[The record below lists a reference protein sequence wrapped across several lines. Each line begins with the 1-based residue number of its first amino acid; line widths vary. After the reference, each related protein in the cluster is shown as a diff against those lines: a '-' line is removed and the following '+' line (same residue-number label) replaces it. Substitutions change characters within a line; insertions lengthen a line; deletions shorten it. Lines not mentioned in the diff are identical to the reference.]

1 MVRWMVMVGVFVVC
15 FITMSQAV
23 LGTNYYS
30 AGNTDAKTLA
40 SWWTNT
46 NGTGSNPANFT
57 TAGNFFIIQ
66 NGHTMSTSGAWGVS
80 GAGSTIQINTGGTL
94 VATFDVSATVI
105 TVASGATYQHNFNG
119 GAIPTATW
127 DAGSV
132 CSVTGITSTSIS
144 GKAQSFGNF
153 SWNCPSQ
160 TVGVGLNTSAFTIKS
175 GCTFTLTATGSG
187 SVSVLNDPFSTGGI
201 TQTWLGN
208 LVIDGGIFNILR
220 ASSSNNYNAS
230 LTVNNLTING
240 GALNIN
246 YYTTNDGRYP
256 DGTISIAGDFVM
268 SGGTLDMMPPTATG
282 ASSGFSAS
290 LDIGGDFTW
299 SSGTIKRTN
308 TETSSSP
315 TTTIDF
321 VKATGVQTYT
331 QSGGTYTP
339 GSVGITWSHSGAGSV
354 NNIYSGGTMTAYGY
368 LGATRINNFTINTTG
383 TITLFNNATVSGTFY
398 MTKGTF
404 ALGGKTL
411 SWGASSGL
419 EYNGTTDQTTGIEW
433 PTTFAKNVTITN
445 NSAGGVILNENKTY
459 NTGGTITVNGNLN
472 FSTYNISGTGAF
484 TLASGGA
491 ISTAYVTNSEGFGL
505 SSDNTTGSIRVS
517 GARTLSTGGNYVL
530 NGSGTAQNT
539 GTNMPTTVNSLTVSN
554 PAGIT
559 LSQATA
565 VNGTL
570 TLTNGALAGT
580 LTYGANGIL
589 KYNGTG
595 YTTTSDVEF
604 PASSGPKDLNIT
616 VANASGI
623 SLHGNRSLAGAM
635 TIASGQKFI
644 IPASKQFTVNGA
656 LTNNGG
662 TSGLV
667 VNSGGSLIQNSAV
680 SATVERSVSAWSVPT
695 PAQGWHFLSS
705 PVTAQSISSA
715 FINGDPANY
724 DFYTW
729 WEPTN
734 QWVNYKNTDVS
745 PTWNEANGS
754 ANFLPGTGYLVGYAA
769 TDTKQFTGT
778 LNTGNVTKSNLTNS
792 AGTNHGWHLLGNP
805 FTSALTWGTSDWSLN
820 NVTATAKIWDAT
832 AASYTDVAT
841 DGKIPA
847 LNGFMVQV
855 TSGTNSLTIPTTA
868 RAHDATSWY
877 KSGDRPSITLVAND
891 ISGQTAQPSI
901 VRFDNLATN
910 EFDPEFDSHFLAG
923 YAPMFYSVAGEEQL
937 STNALPETGG
947 TVQIPF
953 NFIKNE
959 GTSFTIEATT
969 ISNISGPVILNDL
982 LTHAKQDLTVNPVY
996 SFTSATED
1004 NPSRFLLTFS
1014 HVGVG
1019 EVQAGNAIRVFAV
1032 NNSIVVL
1039 DNSGKNIGNV
1049 YVYNTMGQMIAKS
1062 GLDGNSMCKLN
1073 LNAPTGYYLVK
1084 VVTGEQAVS
1093 AKVFINKQ

>member
-1 MVRWMVMVGVFVVC
+1 MKKNYFFKRLGGSTGMVRWMVMVGVFVV
-15 FITMSQAV
+15 FGMGQGVRGA
-23 LGTNYYS
+23 NRYS
-30 AGNTDAKTLA
+30 VAIGNWNATSTWSDASGGASGFSVPVAGDVVY
-40 SWWTNT
+40 
-46 NGTGSNPANFT
+46 
-57 TAGNFFIIQ
+57 IQ
-66 NGHTMSTSGAWGVS
+66 NGKNVTVTADAAAASITFTGAAATLTINNGATLSITGDVILLHNKSNSTACLITG
-80 GAGSTIQINTGGTL
+80 GGTL
-94 VATFDVSATVI
+94 SC
-105 TVASGATYQHNFNG
+105 ASVE
-119 GAIPTATW
+119 
-127 DAGSV
+127 AGSNLTLNT
-132 CSVTGITSTSIS
+132 SGWSAIITSTLYSFNIS
-144 GKAQSFGNF
+144 GNVTMIAKDISPYGQAGFRVEDGTTSIDGQITSSLLGSSNSAAFRMTTGAQTGTLVLGGDTP
-153 SWNCPSQ
+153 W
-160 TVGVGLNTSAFTIKS
+160 G
-175 GCTFTLTATGSG
+175 TLTY
-187 SVSVLNDPFSTGGI
+187 V
-201 TQTWLGN
+201 
-208 LVIDGGIFNILR
+208 
-220 ASSSNNYNAS
+220 
-230 LTVNNLTING
+230 TV
-240 GALNIN
+240 ALNGTSSTVEYSGTSTIIHGTTYTNLKIN
-246 YYTTNDGRYP
+246 T
-256 DGTISIAGDFVM
+256 AG
-268 SGGTLDMMPPTATG
+268 TATLG
-282 ASSGFSAS
+282 A
-290 LDIGGDFTW
+290 
-299 SSGTIKRTN
+299 
-308 TETSSSP
+308 P
-315 TTTIDF
+315 TT
-321 VKATGVQTYT
+321 VA
-331 QSGGTYTP
+331 
-339 GSVGITWSHSGAGSV
+339 
-354 NNIYSGGTMTAYGY
+354 
-368 LGATRINNFTINTTG
+368 
-383 TITLFNNATVSGTFY
+383 GTFF
-398 MTKGTF
+398 MTQGTF
-404 ALGGKTL
+404 ALNGKTL
-411 SWGASSGL
+411 TYGTSASLNYDGIAA
-419 EYNGTTDQTTGIEW
+419 QTTGVEW
-433 PTTFAKNVTITN
+433 PATFAKNVTITN
-445 NSAGGVILNENKTY
+445 NSEGGVTLNESKTY
-459 NTGGTITVNGNLN
+459 NTAGTITVNGNMK
-472 FSTYNISGTGAF
+472 FSTFNILGTGAF
-484 TLASGGA
+484 TLASGGS
-491 ISTAYVTNSEGFGL
+491 ISSAYVTNGEGFGT
-505 SSDNTTGSIRVS
+505 SGDNTKGSIRVS
-517 GARTLSTGGNYVL
+517 GSRSFSTGGNYTL
-530 NGSGTAQNT
+530 NGLAAQNT
-539 GTNMPTTVNSLTVSN
+539 GTNMPATVNNLTINNAIGV
-554 PAGIT
+554 T

-570 TLTNGALAGT
+570 SLTGGTLTGT

-616 VANASGI
+616 IANASGI

-644 IPASKQFTVNGA
+644 IPASMQFTVNGA

-680 SATVERSVSAWSVPT
+680 SATVERSVSAWGTGLS
-695 PAQGWHFLSS
+695 ASQGWHFLSS
-705 PVTAQSISSA
+705 PVTAQPIA
-715 FINGDPANY
+715 DEFTNVTPANY

-729 WEPTN
+729 YETTN
-734 QWVNYKNTDVS
+734 EWVNFKNTTTA
-745 PTWNEANGS
+745 PTWNTANGS
-754 ANFLPGTGYLVGYAA
+754 TSFTVGKGYLVGYAA
-769 TDTKQFTGT
+769 DGTKSFSGT
-778 LNTGNVTKSNLTNS
+778 LNKDNVNVTNLAIS

-841 DGKIPA
+841 NGKIPA

-855 TSGTNSLTIPTTA
+855 TNGTNSLAIPTNA

-877 KSGDRPSITLVAND
+877 KSGDRPSIELAAND
-891 ISGQTAQPSI
+891 ISGQTSQQSI

-910 EFDPEFDSHFLAG
+910 GFDPEFDSHFLAG
-923 YAPMFYSVAGEEQL
+923 YAPMFYSVAGEDLL

-959 GTSFTIEATT
+959 GTSFTIEART

-1032 NNSIVVL
+1032 NNSIMVL

-1049 YVYNTMGQMIAKS
+1049 YVYNTMGQMIAKA